1 MLIHVIQVQDIVVGN
16 KQFTEVAKPKEIV
29 SLLLNDD
36 ELANLEKQG
45 SDNAIAPRNQ
55 NKRVAGSTN
64 ETSQAVREMWNEEG
78 DDFFGQSGPGPSI
91 PVTEAGDEEEREFA
105 APAPKSTRGR
115 KRGGGPGRGRGR
127 GKRRHAGD
135 SLPDNI

>member
-1 MLIHVIQVQDIVVGN
+1 M
-16 KQFTEVAKPKEIV
+16 AKPKEIV

-36 ELANLEKQG
+36 ELANLENQG
-45 SDNAIAPRNQ
+45 SDNAIASRNQ
-55 NKRVAGSTN
+55 NKRAAGSTN

-78 DDFFGQSGPGPSI
+78 DDFFGQSGPGNSM
-91 PVTEAGDEEEREFA
+91 PVTDAGDEEERDFA
-105 APAPKSTRGR
+105 APAVKSTRGK

-135 SLPDNI
+135 SLPDDI